1 MSNILSRALRM
12 DYTHRIYHF
21 MPDIPAYEEL

>member
-12 DYTHRIYHF
+12 DYAHRTYHF
-21 MPDIPAYEEL
+21 MPDIPAYGEL